1 MDSPGPNFGPF
12 GPPSNSNE
20 SRRWAR
26 FGGSEKSAKSSLTA
40 EQSADLVKT
49 SKAKYFFLPPLSKL
63 YFLAHIDRKFLSF
76 LGVSSEILNGP

>member
-26 FGGSEKSAKSSLTA
+26 AGGSEKSPKSSLTA

-49 SKAKYFFLPPLSKL
+49 SKANIFFRGPLSKL
-63 YFLAHIDRKFLSF
+63 CFLAHIDRKFLSF